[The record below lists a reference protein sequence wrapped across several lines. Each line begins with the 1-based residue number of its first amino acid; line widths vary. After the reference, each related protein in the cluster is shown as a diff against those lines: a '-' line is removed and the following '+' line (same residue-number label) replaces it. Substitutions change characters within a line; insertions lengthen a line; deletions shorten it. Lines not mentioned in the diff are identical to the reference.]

1 MKDAI
6 AIVCLACLIAG
17 CANRSGVFR
26 VDENTYQTST
36 RATWEFGGRAGA
48 KGMALEDATRH
59 CNALGKVVRVIKSTE
74 NYGHFEGGTVDMLFA
89 CDEPKK

>member
-1 MKDAI
+1 MRTVLPLL
-6 AIVCLACLIAG
+6 IVVTVCVA

-48 KGMALEDATRH
+48 KSMALEDATRH
-59 CNALGKVVRVIKSTE
+59 CQSQGKALRVVSSKE
-74 NYGHFEGGTVDMLFA
+74 NYGHFEGGTVDLVFA
-89 CDEPKK
+89 CDTPK